1 MWVLDVS
8 RCPWFNEIALLLSW
22 SCQWQWWTICA
33 KTWPAA
39 RGRKVLLWFQGLHVS
54 RTSLRSLLY
63 MLVEK
68 GLRFKV
74 CQSVSAHELFLL
86 MYSTEGKYAYTLTSG
101 RNVKFTDASEDDLP
115 TLGQLN
121 SPGHS
126 YTQGTWTSGARGN
139 QARRQMLPGCVAH
152 VFCPATLENQRGK
165 VNTSTNIW
173 WVLESLFLGP
183 SICKTCTWLN
193 WSLDGFHS
201 AVWRRDST
209 PISWTMWKEIDKLW
223 NTFYH
228 SNKSKKYM
236 KYWIGL
242 Q

>member
-1 MWVLDVS
+1 M
-8 RCPWFNEIALLLSW
+8 RTFLLLEETW
-22 SCQWQWWTICA
+22 NLQMHLKMICLPWA
-33 KTWPAA
+33 NWILLATATLREPEQV
-39 RGRKVLLWFQGLHVS
+39 VLEEIRPGDKCSQAV
-54 RTSLRSLLY
+54 LR
-63 MLVEK
+63 M
-68 GLRFKV
+68 F
-74 CQSVSAHELFLL
+74 
-86 MYSTEGKYAYTLTSG
+86 
-101 RNVKFTDASEDDLP
+101 
-115 TLGQLN
+115 
-121 SPGHS
+121 
-126 YTQGTWTSGARGN
+126 
-139 QARRQMLPGCVAH
+139 
-152 VFCPATLENQRGK
+152 FCPVTLENQRGK

-173 WVLESLFLGP
+173 WVLESLFPGP

-193 WSLDGFHS
+193 WSFDGFHS